1 MVSVTLG
8 GRFSAGCLPPMPEM
22 PLDRSLMT
30 HFAPLEDPRC
40 ALKRRHNL
48 FDMIVMAIA
57 ATLCGADGWVQIA
70 EFGRSKQAWLERFL
84 ELPNGIP
91 AHDTFGRV
99 FSLLQPEAFEAC
111 FRNWVEA
118 IREVIP
124 GEVIAI
130 DGKTLRRSHDRGK
143 GLAALHVVSAWA
155 TANRVVLGQV
165 VTEAKSNE
173 ITAIPQVLE
182 LLDLNGCIVT
192 IDAMGCQSAIA
203 EQIVAQG
210 GRYVLA
216 LKGNQGTLAAEVE
229 EAFIEADAQEY
240 VGLDAP
246 FLETIEQGHGRR
258 ETRRYRTLG
267 DLSGVPRRA
276 LWKAMD
282 MIGMVESE
290 REVNGVITRETRFY
304 IGAIGTDVET
314 FARAVRG
321 HWGVENQLHWSLD
334 VSFNEDGSR
343 VRDPEARENLAL
355 IRRIAL
361 TRLQHDETKLGIQ
374 SKRLKAAWN
383 ERYLTKLLFEA
394 PKITPQK
401 AASKGSN
408 IRKT

>member
-1 MVSVTLG
+1 VFADGV
-8 GRFSAGCLPPMPEM
+8 LPPMPEM
-22 PLDRSLMT
+22 IVDRSLT
-30 HFAPLEDPRC
+30 RHFATLEDPRC

-48 FDMIVMAIA
+48 LDMIVIAIA
-57 ATLCGADGWVQIA
+57 ATLCGADGWVQIE
-70 EFGRSKQAWLERFL
+70 EFGRSKQAWLKQFL

-91 AHDTFGRV
+91 SHDTFGRV

-111 FRNWVEA
+111 FRDWVEA

-143 GLAALHVVSAWA
+143 GLAALHLVSAWA

-165 VTEAKSNE
+165 ATKAKSNE
-173 ITAIPQVLE
+173 ITAIPQVLD
-182 LLDLNGCIVT
+182 LLQLNGCIVT
-192 IDAMGCQSAIA
+192 IDAMGCQTAIA

-216 LKGNQGTLAAEVE
+216 LKGNQSTLATEVE
-229 EAFIEADAQEY
+229 EAFIQADAREY
-240 VGLDAP
+240 TDVASE
-246 FLETIEQGHGRR
+246 FLETTEQGHGRR

-267 DLSGVPRRA
+267 DLSGVPCSA
-276 LWKAMD
+276 LWEAMD

-290 REVNGVITRETRFY
+290 REVNGKITRETRFY

-314 FARAVRG
+314 FAYAVRG

-334 VSFNEDGSR
+334 VSFREDASR

-355 IRRIAL
+355 IRRVAL
-361 TRLQHDETKLGIQ
+361 TRLQHDDSTLGIQ
-374 SKRLKAAWN
+374 SKRLKAGWD
-383 ERYLTKLLFEA
+383 ERYLATLLFEV
-394 PKITPQK
+394 PKISPQK
-401 AASKGSN
+401 TASKGSN